1 MKRKVLQHKR
11 RRLRQ
16 RGKSLDSGEQSLL
29 DSEYE
34 AFSKYVSDYFKIQEI
49 KTPIVDKIFN
59 ELRCKVS
66 SPAPNQ
72 RDEILRRYI
81 ENNIFTNLDL
91 KHIVFNVEQ
100 EKAIDF
106 DQVKKIGKEKLE
118 DKMEDAI

>member
-1 MKRKVLQHKR
+1 
-11 RRLRQ
+11 LRQ

-59 ELRCKVS
+59 ELRWKVS